1 MRTPYAK
8 PQVKKRE
15 VTRPNANTHCL
26 QDSSAALHRRPS
38 VGSGKAREA
47 EPTCYADGG
56 SCEARH
62 DSRGRREL
70 WGKSKLCA
78 AVINTD
84 ATRYLTVREGPTRVL
99 RNDGGEDHAGKDN
112 KYTVRGI
119 NRRAPSSRL
128 PRTSGVNFCREGQ
141 CRTRSSF
148 ASGGGTAPPRSRWPL
163 LPVSCSRSGFGA
175 VMCKY
180 LEDGMTSAG
189 RGRGVIRERSRV
201 GSWAGGGTVLAGA
214 CPFHDCTCQK
224 QRRRWAHDLCSD
236 DRSWASN
243 GRHHGR
249 LRHLQLARSPHRF
262 SCLWLSVAS

>member
-78 AVINTD
+78 AVIKTE
-84 ATRYLTVREGPTRVL
+84 ATRYLTVQEGPTRVL

-112 KYTVRGI
+112 EYTVRGI
-119 NRRAPSSRL
+119 NRRAVYPAQAASISVAKVSLERDRRL
-128 PRTSGVNFCREGQ
+128 RLGVALHLHDRAGH
-141 CRTRSSF
+141 
-148 ASGGGTAPPRSRWPL
+148 RWQ
-163 LPVSCSRSGFGA
+163 GA
-175 VMCKY
+175 
-180 LEDGMTSAG
+180 A
-189 RGRGVIRERSRV
+189 
-201 GSWAGGGTVLAGA
+201 AGA
-214 CPFHDCTCQK
+214 
-224 QRRRWAHDLCSD
+224 AL
-236 DRSWASN
+236 
-243 GRHHGR
+243 GRPCANIWR
-249 LRHLQLARSPHRF
+249 T
-262 SCLWLSVAS
+262 V